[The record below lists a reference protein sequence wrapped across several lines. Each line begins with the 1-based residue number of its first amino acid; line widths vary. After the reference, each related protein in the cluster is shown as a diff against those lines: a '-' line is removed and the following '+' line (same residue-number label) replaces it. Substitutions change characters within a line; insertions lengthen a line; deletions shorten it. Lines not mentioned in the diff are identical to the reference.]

1 MPDLD
6 FRVVEAD
13 ALPYAAGPTMLFK
26 LHVENSAE
34 GEHIQSVML
43 RTQIRIEVTRRHYD
57 AKAEG
62 RLLEVFGEPHRWG
75 ETLRSLLWTHTST
88 IIPGFDRSIVTEL
101 PVPCT
106 YDFEVVGAKY
116 FHALE
121 NGDVPLLFL
130 FSGTIFYSTGDGP
143 LQIAQVSWE
152 KEAQFRL
159 PIQVWKDMME
169 GYFPNSRWLRVQTDI
184 FDQLYSYKARRALP
198 TWEATIEELLRHSAA
213 ELER

>member
-1 MPDLD
+1 MPDLN

-26 LHVENSAE
+26 LHIENLADH
-34 GEHIQSVML
+34 EHIQSIML

-57 AKAEG
+57 ARSEE

-75 ETLRSLLWTHTST
+75 ETLRSLLWMHTST
-88 IIPGFDRSIVTEL
+88 IVPGFDGNIVAEL

-121 NGDVPLLFL
+121 DGEVPLLFL

-143 LQIAQVSWE
+143 LQIMQVSWE

-159 PIQVWKDMME
+159 PIRIWKEMME
-169 GYFPNSRWLRVQTDI
+169 GYFPNSTWLRVQTDV
-184 FDQLYSYKARRALP
+184 FDRLYSYKAHRALP
-198 TWEATIEELLRHSAA
+198 TWEATIEDLLRHSAA
-213 ELER
+213 EMER

>member
-1 MPDLD
+1 MPDLN

-26 LHVENSAE
+26 LHVENLTE
-34 GEHIQSVML
+34 HEHIQSIML

-57 AKAEG
+57 ARSED

-88 IIPGFDRSIVTEL
+88 IVPGFDGHIVAEL

-121 NGDVPLLFL
+121 DGEVPLLFL

-143 LQIAQVSWE
+143 LQIMQVSWE

-159 PIQVWKDMME
+159 PIRIWKEMME
-169 GYFPNSRWLRVQTDI
+169 GYFPNSTWLRVQTDV
-184 FDQLYSYKARRALP
+184 FDRLNSYKAHRALP
-198 TWEATIEELLRHSAA
+198 TWEATIEDLLRHSAA
-213 ELER
+213 EMER